1 MNVKVESELF
11 IFNVS
16 KYFRPRFGVGNKN
29 PSQETSS
36 AELLQRIRQ
45 RSGAV
50 EATDNETKLVSELQ
64 QFISSQGGTAST
76 KQLVSEFE
84 KCLPAGS
91 SPLFKSVLGKIC
103 TFYRAPDNNGYWT
116 LKDDFNW

>member
-1 MNVKVESELF
+1 MGKEKLL
-11 IFNVS
+11 IFNSVIYS
-16 KYFRPRFGVGNKN
+16 RPQFVLGNKILG
-29 PSQETSS
+29 QETSS
-36 AELLQRIRQ
+36 AKLLQRIRQ
-45 RSGAV
+45 RNGAV

-64 QFISSQGGTAST
+64 QFLSSQGGTAST

-84 KCLPAGS
+84 KRLPAGS